1 MSDFITSIKE
11 NNSIVI
17 IETNGY
23 LNNVGGEAVSAV
35 VYEKMAQG
43 QTKYLINMAAT
54 KIVNSIGVSILIEII
69 EKLQEVNT
77 DGVEPLIYMT
87 NSHTVLRPDQV
98 KQEITKTEALKNA
111 PKTDGDFFRVPKVID
126 QQ

>member
-1 MSDFITSIKE
+1 MKITEQKVNDLAKLSRLKFDENEKKSIQNE
-11 NNSIVI
+11 
-17 IETNGY
+17 
-23 LNNVGGEAVSAV
+23 L
-35 VYEKMAQG
+35 EK
-43 QTKYLINMAAT
+43 
-54 KIVNSIGVSILIEII
+54 ILEMC

-87 NSHTVLRPDQV
+87 NSHTVLRADEV
-98 KQEITKTEALKNA
+98 VQEISKAEALKNA

>member
-1 MSDFITSIKE
+1 MKITEQKVDDLAKLSRLKFDENEKKSIQNE
-11 NNSIVI
+11 
-17 IETNGY
+17 
-23 LNNVGGEAVSAV
+23 L
-35 VYEKMAQG
+35 EK
-43 QTKYLINMAAT
+43 
-54 KIVNSIGVSILIEII
+54 ILEMC

-87 NSHTVLRPDQV
+87 NSHTVLRPDEV
-98 KQEITKTEALKNA
+98 VQEILKAEALKNA

>member
-1 MSDFITSIKE
+1 MKITEQKVDDLAKLSRLKFDENEKKSIQNE
-11 NNSIVI
+11 
-17 IETNGY
+17 
-23 LNNVGGEAVSAV
+23 L
-35 VYEKMAQG
+35 EK
-43 QTKYLINMAAT
+43 
-54 KIVNSIGVSILIEII
+54 ILEMC

-87 NSHTVLRPDQV
+87 DSHTVLRSDEV
-98 KQEITKTEALKNA
+98 IQEITKMEALKNA